1 MIPYRVLLLIGSPKA
16 ARSTSG
22 ALGSYLARRLQER
35 GLLTRKIRIR
45 SALRSESGL
54 ESLLEA
60 VDRTDILILAFPLYV
75 DSLPAPVIRAME
87 RIAHRRSR
95 TGGTRAGMVAL
106 VNCGFPEARHNETA
120 LEICCTFASEAHFN
134 WLGGL
139 SVGGGGAIN
148 GKPLEKLGAMGRN
161 IRRALD
167 LAAAALAEGKAIPP
181 EALELMSRPLVPG
194 WIYTLVGSIGWIRE
208 ARRSGVLMKLN
219 ARPYRNGASPS

>member
-1 MIPYRVLLLIGSPKA
+1 MIPYRVLLLIGSPKGT
-16 ARSTSG
+16 RSTSE
-22 ALGSYLARRLQER
+22 ALGVYLARRLQER
-35 GLLTRKIRIR
+35 GLLTQEIRIR
-45 SALRSESGL
+45 SALGSESGI

-60 VDRTDILILAFPLYV
+60 VDRADILILAFPLYV

-95 TGGTRAGMVAL
+95 TEGNRAGMVAV

-120 LEICCTFASEAHFN
+120 LDICRTFASEAHFN

-139 SVGGGGAIN
+139 SLGGGGAID
-148 GKPLEKLGAMGRN
+148 GKPLEQLGSMGKN
-161 IRRALD
+161 VRRALD
-167 LAAAALAEGKAIPP
+167 LAAAALAEGKSIPQ

-194 WIYTLVGSIGWIRE
+194 WVYTLIGSAGWIRK

-219 ARPYRNGASPS
+219 AKPYINGPSPS